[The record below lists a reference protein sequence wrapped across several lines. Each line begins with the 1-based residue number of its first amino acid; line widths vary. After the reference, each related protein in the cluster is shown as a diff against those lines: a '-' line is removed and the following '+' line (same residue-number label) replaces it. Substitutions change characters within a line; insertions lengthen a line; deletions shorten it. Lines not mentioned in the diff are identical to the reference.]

1 MRIEQTRQKH
11 LQIWVLLD
19 LFRIVYL
26 ITVVPIECDL
36 LDCDLVLVI
45 YLNINLNV
53 VFKTVL
59 IQSTTNVMVKLG
71 QAHITFFTTYYI

>member
-19 LFRIVYL
+19 LFQIVYL
-26 ITVVPIECDL
+26 ITVIPMECDL

-45 YLNINLNV
+45 YANINLNI
-53 VFKTVL
+53 VFKTAL
-59 IQSTTNVMVKLG
+59 IQSTTKVMVKLG
-71 QAHITFFTTYYI
+71 PAHITFFTTHYI